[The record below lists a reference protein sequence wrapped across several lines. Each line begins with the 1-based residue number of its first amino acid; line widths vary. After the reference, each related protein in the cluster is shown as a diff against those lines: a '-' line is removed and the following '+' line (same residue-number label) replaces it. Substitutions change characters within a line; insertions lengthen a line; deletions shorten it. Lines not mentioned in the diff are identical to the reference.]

1 MLKRR
6 GGYDIS
12 LGERVCPRKGK
23 SQKNKDF
30 PKKKAF
36 DLIPFLGFNAG
47 SLLRIP
53 RARLLSGIER
63 LGSLKERKGYRESGA
78 AVERSEKKRMHS
90 IERIPGQNNSLWGLE
105 NALCED

>member
-1 MLKRR
+1 LVVPL
-6 GGYDIS
+6 GIGY
-12 LGERVCPRKGK
+12 VPRAKE
-23 SQKNKDF
+23 
-30 PKKKAF
+30 PKKVRFSPKKAF
-36 DLIPFLGFNAG
+36 DLILILGFNVG

-53 RARLLSGIER
+53 RARLLSGTER